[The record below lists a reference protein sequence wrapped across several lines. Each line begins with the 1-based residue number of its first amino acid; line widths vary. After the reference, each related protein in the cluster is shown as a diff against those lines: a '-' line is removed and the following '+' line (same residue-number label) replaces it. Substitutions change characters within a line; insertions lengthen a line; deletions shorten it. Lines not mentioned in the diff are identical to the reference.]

1 MNDNQP
7 SYYQGD
13 GASPM
18 DCFRM
23 GLISREEYIGFCKG
37 NIIKYIVRGGKKDGN
52 SALEDY
58 GKARDYLD
66 ELIKITQIK

>member
-1 MNDNQP
+1 MWVN
-7 SYYQGD
+7 
-13 GASPM
+13 
-18 DCFRM
+18 
-23 GLISREEYIGFCKG
+23 
-37 NIIKYIVRGGKKDGN
+37 KKDGN